1 MGGPFDKPPMTQVEF
16 VAELKSRG
24 FHFNESQK
32 VWVGPFGIMVTGV
45 PGQAN
50 FHTESGMFN
59 PQGIGNAGLTGGGI
73 GPGVSG
79 PESLSWLTLMN
90 SCERS
95 AVCLVP
101 TSAPH
106 TTHLIRTLRFTRC
119 TSFEPDDL
127 VHKS

>member
-16 VAELKSRG
+16 VAELKARG
-24 FHFNESQK
+24 FHFCENTQR
-32 VWVGPFGIMVTGV
+32 WVGPFGLSVTGV

-79 PESLSWLTLMN
+79 L
-90 SCERS
+90 R
-95 AVCLVP
+95 
-101 TSAPH
+101 
-106 TTHLIRTLRFTRC
+106 RTLLADIDEQLRAKRGL
-119 TSFEPDDL
+119 PRPL
-127 VHKS
+127 YRQPPPPGQ